1 MFHGYEKIFKS
12 VQSCRQDFDSGV
24 LRWFYGQ
31 IGLSVKAE
39 SPFLPG
45 QVRRRTLFYE
55 RMGRHESKTRLMNS
69 DDVER
74 ALMRISHQ
82 IVEKNHGTEGLCLIG
97 IKTRGVPLAYRLQEN
112 IRRIENV
119 EPPVGT
125 LDISLY
131 RDDLTDKTQEPT
143 VSETHVP
150 FPVTGKVVILVDDVI
165 YTART
170 ARCALEAIMK
180 LGRPSRV
187 YLAVLIDRGHR
198 ELPIRA
204 DFVGKN
210 IPTSKTEVIGVLVP
224 PCDGELAVDLYETGN
239 VECERI

>member
-1 MFHGYEKIFKS
+1 MKGWGDMN
-12 VQSCRQDFDSGV
+12 R
-24 LRWFYGQ
+24 
-31 IGLSVKAE
+31 
-39 SPFLPG
+39 
-45 QVRRRTLFYE
+45 
-55 RMGRHESKTRLMNS
+55 KTRLMNS

-82 IVEKNHGTEGLCLIG
+82 IVEKNHGTQGLCLIG

-112 IRRIENV
+112 IRKIENV